1 MLGWVTP
8 LVRMS
13 RASDNDRCHR
23 SHLPQAISSMM
34 SHRPQEAHREPLPLD
49 HKDPG
54 TRRERVHIIETSAQ
68 RVEKSPKFRHVPP
81 RGVRSFWIAWARGRS
96 SCTSDHGVDPLV
108 VMALAHYQF
117 EAIHPDR
124 KMLDSVVVASLKDH
138 QVVSVDEIH
147 EPMLLCD
154 APRPRPGCPIPELFW
169 FPDPAEGVAETGVDE
184 SVDPLENPAVRGLPV
199 RVIFPGRGI
208 PRQARLSPPG

>member
-1 MLGWVTP
+1 M
-8 LVRMS
+8 
-13 RASDNDRCHR
+13 
-23 SHLPQAISSMM
+23 
-34 SHRPQEAHREPLPLD
+34 
-49 HKDPG
+49 
-54 TRRERVHIIETSAQ
+54 
-68 RVEKSPKFRHVPP
+68 
-81 RGVRSFWIAWARGRS
+81 
-96 SCTSDHGVDPLV
+96 DPLV

-199 RVIFPGRGI
+199 RVILPGRGI